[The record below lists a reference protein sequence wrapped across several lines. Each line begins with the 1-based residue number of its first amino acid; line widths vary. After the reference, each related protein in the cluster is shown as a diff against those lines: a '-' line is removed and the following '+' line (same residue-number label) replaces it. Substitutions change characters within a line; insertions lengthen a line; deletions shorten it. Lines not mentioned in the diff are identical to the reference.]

1 MADTHDTR
9 LRRLQWERR
18 RAGAYRAQVA
28 FERGTVT
35 YALER
40 EGRSAWVL
48 LAHGPVGTRVIATDL
63 RTMREG
69 RDLAQRVT
77 DLRARREAQER
88 AQRVTDLRARRETQ
102 ALARWR
108 EALRSEAKWR
118 EALRREAQWH
128 DPQAWM
134 SSECSCGSDTQERAQ
149 RRSRAQAQATE
160 WSNGARLTWR
170 PFSELALMLAQARV
184 AQ

>member
-9 LRRLQWERR
+9 LRRLRWERR
-18 RAGAYRAQVA
+18 RAGAYRAQVT
-28 FERGTVT
+28 FERGAVVF
-35 YALER
+35 ALER
-40 EGRSAWVL
+40 EGRSWQL

-77 DLRARREAQER
+77 DLRARREAQ
-88 AQRVTDLRARRETQ
+88 AQRRGEAQ
-102 ALARWR
+102 ALVKWR

-118 EALRREAQWH
+118 AALRNEARWREAQ
-128 DPQAWM
+128 AWV
-134 SSECSCGSDTQERAQ
+134 SSECSCAPDA
-149 RRSRAQAQATE
+149 RAQAQRRGEAQAQEFE
-160 WSNGARLTWR
+160 WANGARLTWR
-170 PFSELALMLAQARV
+170 PFRDLALALARV

>member
-1 MADTHDTR
+1 MAETHDTR
-9 LRRLQWERR
+9 LRWERR
-18 RAGAYRAQVA
+18 RAGAYRAQVTC
-28 FERGTVT
+28 EGGTVT
-35 YALER
+35 YVVER
-40 EGRSAWVL
+40 VGRVWQL
-48 LAHGPVGTRVIATDL
+48 LAHGPVGTRVIAADL

-118 EALRREAQWH
+118 AALRSEALRSEA
-128 DPQAWM
+128 QAWM
-134 SSECSCGSDTQERAQ
+134 SSECTCGSDTQAQ
-149 RRSRAQAQATE
+149 AQAQAQATE

-170 PFSELALMLAQARV
+170 PFSGLALALAQAQARV